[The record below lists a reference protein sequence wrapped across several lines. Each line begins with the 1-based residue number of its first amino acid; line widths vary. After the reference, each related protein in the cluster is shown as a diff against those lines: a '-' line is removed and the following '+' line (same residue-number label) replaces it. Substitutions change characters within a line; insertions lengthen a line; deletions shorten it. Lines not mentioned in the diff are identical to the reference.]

1 MNQIFPEPIRNL
13 PEADIPL
20 EGITAYLS
28 QSETHQIV
36 FMQFKN
42 DVDLP
47 EYAHAAQVGLVL
59 EGRIELVI
67 DGKEHRKNKLTLDK
81 QAISEVSQSDLRFW
95 MSLVHWSART
105 LFFRAKG
112 VIGSKT
118 QACQWCTEQAELDE
132 FQAIFN
138 FAKSQRFPYENVT
151 LQEKTKIS
159 CSRLL
164 DLVDT

>member
-1 MNQIFPEPIRNL
+1 
-13 PEADIPL
+13 
-20 EGITAYLS
+20 
-28 QSETHQIV
+28 
-36 FMQFKN
+36 
-42 DVDLP
+42 
-47 EYAHAAQVGLVL
+47 
-59 EGRIELVI
+59 
-67 DGKEHRKNKLTLDK
+67 
-81 QAISEVSQSDLRFW
+81 

-105 LFFRAKG
+105 FFFRAKG

-132 FQAIFN
+132 FQVIFN

-164 DLVDT
+164 DIVDIRSKNKSINRIEPALTSTELR